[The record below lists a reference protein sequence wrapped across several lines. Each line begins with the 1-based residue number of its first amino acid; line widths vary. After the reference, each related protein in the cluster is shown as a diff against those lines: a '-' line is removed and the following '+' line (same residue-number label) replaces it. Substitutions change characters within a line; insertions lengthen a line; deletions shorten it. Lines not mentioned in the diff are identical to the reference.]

1 MVDVLEHQS
10 QKWIDKWLDLH
21 RHDDKS
27 RLRYRTNLPKSQ
39 TLKQTVSKQERERER
54 ERERETTWKKG
65 PPDPRTTGN
74 SYENIIR
81 IIKLNKSSSH
91 SHC

>member
-27 RLRYRTNLPKSQ
+27 RLRYRTNLPKRQ
-39 TLKQTVSKQERERER
+39 TLKQIVSKQER

-65 PPDPRTTGN
+65 SPDPRTTGN

-81 IIKLNKSSSH
+81 IIKLKSSSH

>member
-39 TLKQTVSKQERERER
+39 TLKQIVSKRERER
-54 ERERETTWKKG
+54 EREKLLGKRGHLIQG
-65 PPDPRTTGN
+65 PQATLMKILLG
-74 SYENIIR
+74 
-81 IIKLNKSSSH
+81 
-91 SHC
+91 

>member
-54 ERERETTWKKG
+54 EREKLLGKRGHLIQG
-65 PPDPRTTGN
+65 PQATLMKILLG
-74 SYENIIR
+74 
-81 IIKLNKSSSH
+81 
-91 SHC
+91 